1 MSEKKEID
9 VGTEGAASSS
19 GKTVFSVDN
28 SYQGYVFLG
37 WAAGLFETRSGEKQ
51 PYFNM
56 YVLSPVSTYVSEDYE
71 AWGYKA
77 DKKRCVSA
85 EVWSG
90 LEPGDRVKLFF
101 DDKQRVQMVAL
112 DQ

>member
-1 MSEKKEID
+1 MSEEKK
-9 VGTEGAASSS
+9 VSTSTESAGS
-19 GKTVFSVDN
+19 GNGNTVITVDS

-37 WAAGLFETRSGEKQ
+37 WAAGLFETRNGDKQ
-51 PYFNM
+51 PYYHM
-56 YVLSPVSTYVSEDYE
+56 YVFSPVSSYVSEDYE
-71 AWGYKA
+71 ASGFKA
-77 DKKRCVSA
+77 DKKKCVSA
-85 EVWSG
+85 EVWAG